1 MCLLLKLEIKTKGK
15 IEKLKINKLAVKL
28 PTIENIWIKYSF
40 DDKIIEGINQGKPVN
55 NFALKYSNK
64 VKKTII
70 KNKEDWFFF
79 VSNLAKTHARPQK
92 IASTLGKIIMA
103 NGISTLW

>member
-1 MCLLLKLEIKTKGK
+1 MYLLLKLEIKTKGK
-15 IEKLKINKLAVKL
+15 IEKLKTNKLAVKL
-28 PTIENIWIKYSF
+28 PTNANIWIKYSF
-40 DDKIIEGINQGKPVN
+40 DDKIIEGINHGKPVN

-70 KNKEDWFFF
+70 KNKEDWFFL

-92 IASTLGKIIMA
+92 IASTLGKITIA

>member
-15 IEKLKINKLAVKL
+15 IEKLKTNKLAVKL
-28 PTIENIWIKYSF
+28 PTSANIWIKYSF
-40 DDKIIEGINQGKPVN
+40 DDKIIEGINHGKPVN

-70 KNKEDWFFF
+70 KNKETIKNKPKEKQQNPKNHPAIK
-79 VSNLAKTHARPQK
+79 VC
-92 IASTLGKIIMA
+92 
-103 NGISTLW
+103 